1 MRLNTLSRRRGE
13 AEKDPK
19 ERWQPDH
26 LTLAHPPLLRSSAFK
41 FTATTFTPP
50 HA

>member
-13 AEKDPK
+13 AEKNS
-19 ERWQPDH
+19 EGRWQPDH
-26 LTLAHPPLLRSSAFK
+26 LTLAHPPLLRVSALK
-41 FTATTFTPP
+41 FPATTFTPP